1 VNRRLW
7 IGLAALMCGTLL
19 APLNSSMIAV
29 ALTPIQ
35 HHYGLSVAE
44 ASWLVT
50 IFYLTAG
57 VAQPVMG
64 RIADAFGPRRVFAC
78 GMVAATVA
86 AGFAPFAPSP
96 GWLVLCR
103 AVQAIGVSTS
113 FPSAL
118 VILRRHGQ
126 GGRLGVVATVNTVSG
141 AIGPVLGGVLTTAF
155 GWTSLFWINL
165 PITIG
170 ALVVALTVLGPDV
183 RTVAPGIRAT
193 VSAVDPLG
201 VLAFA
206 ATIVCL
212 LEVMLGLPRLDVL
225 PGLLGFFVAGALFL
239 WREHRARLPFV
250 DVIALRRAPGLL
262 TVLATFVLFNLAYYG
277 AFYGLPLWFQNVRGL
292 TASDAGL
299 LIFPIAAFGAL
310 ATMVGSRLMIAAG
323 LGRTLIVSATL
334 LVLGLAGVMG
344 FRQDTP
350 LWQIVVVGIVL
361 GVPYGLSNLGLQRLM
376 YERTPEHLTGVV
388 GGLFQSSRY
397 LGAIL
402 AVGLVGSLAPSAD
415 RSGIGALAIAM
426 TAVAVVAF
434 LMTWRDTRIRRPHGA
449 TRPAPEVREVESR

>member
-1 VNRRLW
+1 MNRRLW

-35 HHYGLSVAE
+35 RHYELTVAG

-78 GMVAATVA
+78 GMVAATIA

-96 GWLVLCR
+96 LWLVLCR

-126 GGRLGVVATVNTVSG
+126 GGRLSVVATVNTISG
-141 AIGPVLGGVLTTAF
+141 AVGPVLGGVLTTTF

-165 PITIG
+165 PLTIG

-183 RTVAPGIRAT
+183 RTVAPGFRAT
-193 VSAVDPLG
+193 VSAIDPLG

-212 LEVMLGLPRLDVL
+212 LDVMLGLPHLDVL
-225 PGLLGFFVAGALFL
+225 PGLLGVLVAGTLFL
-239 WREHRARLPFV
+239 WRERRARLPFV
-250 DVIALRRAPGLL
+250 DVVALHRSPGLL
-262 TVLATFVLFNLAYYG
+262 SVLATFVLFNLAYYG

-292 TASDAGL
+292 AARDAGL

-310 ATMVGSRLMIAAG
+310 ATMAGSRLMQLAG
-323 LGRTLIVSATL
+323 LGRTLIVSAML
-334 LVLGLAGVMG
+334 LVAGLAGVMLFG
-344 FRQDTP
+344 PDTQI
-350 LWQIVVVGIVL
+350 WQIVAVGIVL

-402 AVGLVGSLAPSAD
+402 AVGLVGSTAQ
-415 RSGIGALAIAM
+415 SGIGALAAAM
-426 TAVAVVAF
+426 AAVAVVAL
-434 LMTWRDTRIRRPHGA
+434 LMTWRDTRVRRPPGA
-449 TRPAPEVREVESR
+449 TRPGAVVREVNSR